1 MRKFLSL
8 TFACAFLAFA
18 GIAHAQQL
26 DVGVGGNTL
35 WSFKNTTASV
45 GYLPP
50 PEKGGTYP
58 SVFVQYT
65 NKKRI
70 GFAAEGSF
78 RYHQGLYNGV
88 QPYRP
93 ILYDLNAVYAA
104 PHLAKKTTGD
114 FMAGIG
120 AETLL
125 FYSSYGGCNIPTGGC
140 RTFVNSNH
148 FLFHAGAGVRYYV
161 WRQFFIRPEVHWYII
176 PNNFQFHSD
185 HVFRIG
191 ASLGHTWR

>member
-1 MRKFLSL
+1 L
-8 TFACAFLAFA
+8 TALA
-18 GIAHAQQL
+18 GVAHAQQFDL
-26 DVGVGGNTL
+26 GVGGSTL

-58 SVFVQYT
+58 SVFAQYT
-65 NKKRI
+65 NKKHL
-70 GFAAEGSF
+70 GLTAEVSF

-93 ILYDLNAVYAA
+93 VFYDLNAVYAA
-104 PHLAKKTTGD
+104 PHLATKTTGD

-120 AETLL
+120 AESL
-125 FYSSYGGCNIPTGGC
+125 FFYNNYGCNIPTGGC
-140 RTFVNSNH
+140 RTYINSSH
-148 FLFHAGAGVRYYV
+148 FLIHAGAGVRYYF
-161 WRQFFIRPEVHWYII
+161 WREVFIRPEIHWYII

-185 HVFRIG
+185 HVFRLG
-191 ASLGHTWR
+191 ASIGHTWR

>member
-1 MRKFLSL
+1 MRKFHWLA
-8 TFACAFLAFA
+8 FVCAFVMFA
-18 GIAHAQQL
+18 GFAHAQQFDL
-26 DVGVGGNTL
+26 GAGGSTL

-50 PEKGGTYP
+50 PEKGGNYP

-65 NKKRI
+65 NKKHL
-70 GFAAEGSF
+70 GFVAEGSF
-78 RYHQGLYNGV
+78 RYHQGFYNGL

-125 FYSSYGGCNIPTGGC
+125 FYNISGGCGLPTGGC
-140 RTFVNSNH
+140 RTYINSTH
-148 FLFHAGAGVRYYV
+148 FLLHAGAGVRYYV
-161 WRQFFIRPEVHWYII
+161 WRNFFIRPEVHWYII
-176 PNNFQFHSD
+176 PNNFEFHSD
-185 HVFRIG
+185 HVFRVG
-191 ASLGHTWR
+191 ASVGHTWR